1 MVAEVIERNKRDIAA
16 LCRDHGIR
24 TLWLFGSA
32 TTEKWDPESSDID
45 FLVDLGEYSSDYA
58 HRFFSLRRALSALLH
73 MEIDLVSVGGLGGD
87 DDWFRKE
94 VEATRVTIY
103 DAGRDQLVA

>member
-1 MVAEVIERNKRDIAA
+1 MVAQIVEQKKRDIRAV
-16 LCRDHGIR
+16 CKDHGIR

-32 TTEKWDPESSDID
+32 TTQEWNPDSSDID

-58 HRFFSLRRALSALLH
+58 HRFFSLRRALSELLQTKV
-73 MEIDLVSVGGLGGD
+73 DLVSAGGLGDD

-103 DAGRDQLVA
+103 DTRRDQLVA